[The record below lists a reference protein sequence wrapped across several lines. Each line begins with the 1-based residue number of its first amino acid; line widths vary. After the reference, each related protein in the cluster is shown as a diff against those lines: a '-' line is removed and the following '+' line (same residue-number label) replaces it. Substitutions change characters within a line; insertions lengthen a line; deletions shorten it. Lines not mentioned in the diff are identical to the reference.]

1 MKINIA
7 LIFLNIVY
15 NFIKMNRIF
24 CIGLGKLGL
33 IFSQI
38 LANNNNIVYGYDVDK
53 SVHDKI
59 INNEKDN
66 EPFLNTLIKKNRK
79 RFFFTNKLFV

>member
-7 LIFLNIVY
+7 LTFLNNVY
-15 NFIKMNRIF
+15 NFIKMDRIF

-38 LANNNNIVYGYDVDK
+38 LANNNIVYGYDVDK
-53 SVHDKI
+53 SIHGKI

-79 RFFFTNKLFV
+79 RFFSNATR